1 MQGVAKQGHCHHK
14 ASFHGMCLLKNWCP
28 CQLGSQDRE
37 PLVNCIV
44 GVPRLHVLALGLGED
59 ACPNQVSQVCG
70 KGGVLGL
77 PGGVVSR
84 DQQGCWQPELAI
96 TLASLCELPPP
107 PTMAM
112 GSKTLHKLC
121 YKH

>member
-1 MQGVAKQGHCHHK
+1 
-14 ASFHGMCLLKNWCP
+14 MCLLQELCP
-28 CQLGSQDRE
+28 CQLGSDDGE
-37 PLVNCIV
+37 ALVNGVV
-44 GVPRLHVLALGLGED
+44 GVARLQVLALSLGED